1 MRRTALVIVVVAFV
15 TAALA
20 AWGMAAPS
28 AVKDGSGAHATA
40 KKKKKKLPP
49 LPAAIKQRGKWI
61 VGVKCDTPPFGY
73 IDLKGR
79 NAGYDVE
86 IARWFSRFAFGGKA
100 NKVDFECVT
109 TASRIPALTEGKIDL
124 IIATMTYR
132 HARAE
137 VVDFSTPYYVA
148 TGRLLVPN
156 GSSLR
161 IRSMSGKTIT
171 TTGGS
176 IYDLWVN
183 KCFKDTTLLLF
194 QSPTL
199 ALQALKDG
207 RADGEMF
214 DDSFVLGVATSDPS
228 LRLTPDRFLK
238 LPWGIGIFK
247 GNKAM
252 KRWVDS
258 RLAILKKRNQFLK
271 ILKRNVNPTLFDAF
285 ENNVPTPKR
294 TLKYPPTEE
303 QELPCP

>member
-1 MRRTALVIVVVAFV
+1 MKRLVTIAVITALGAGVV
-15 TAALA
+15 TALSFA
-20 AWGMAAPS
+20 ATSG
-28 AVKDGSGAHATA
+28 GSGTT
-40 KKKKKKLPP
+40 KKKLPP
-49 LPAAIKQRGKWI
+49 LPAAIKQRGSWN

-73 IDLKGR
+73 IDLKGH

-86 IARWFSRFAFGGKA
+86 IARWFSRFAFGKA
-100 NKVDFECVT
+100 SKVEFTCVT
-109 TASRIPALTEGKIDL
+109 TASRIPALTTGKIDL
-124 IIATMTYR
+124 ILATMTYR

-161 IRSMSGKTIT
+161 IRNMSGKTIT

-176 IYDLWVN
+176 IYDTWVL
-183 KCFKDTTLLLF
+183 KCFKDTKLLTF

-207 RADGEMF
+207 RADAEMF
-214 DDSFVLGVATSDPS
+214 DDSFVLGVATSDPT
-228 LRLTPDRFLK
+228 LRLTPDKFLK

-247 GNKAM
+247 GNTAM
-252 KRWVDS
+252 KRWVDA
-258 RLAILKKRNQFLK
+258 RLAILKKKNQFLK
-271 ILKRNVNPTLFDAF
+271 ILKQNVNPTLFDAF
-285 ENNVPTPKR
+285 KANVPGPKR